1 MTSPFTEFDLMRDLH
16 QSGGKIVLLVMDGL
30 GGLPETPG
38 GKTELETARTPNL
51 DRLAAAGSVGL
62 SIPIRPGIEP
72 GSGPAH
78 LSLFGYDPVRYVIGR
93 GVLESLGIG
102 FPLQANDLAARGN
115 FATVDADGLITDRR
129 AGRISTEECIRLT
142 AKIRQACAGLFED
155 FEVFI
160 EPVQEHRFVF
170 VLRGEGRG
178 ESEEERGER
187 ENLTPQLPSLTSLI
201 SLTDTDPLA
210 VGKRPLPVRDES
222 GSNAGARAA
231 DLVNRWVARA
241 REALADE
248 TQANSINLRGLAQDP
263 GLPLFPEIYG
273 MRAGAIAVY
282 PMYRGVA
289 SLVGMEAIPFEGE
302 RPRHEIDAL
311 VRAWDSF
318 DFFFIHIKKTDSYG
332 EDGDFD
338 AKVHEIEAVD
348 AEIPRILELGPGA
361 LIVTGDHSTPAVL
374 RSHSG
379 HPVPTLLWSRRAMPD
394 AAQSFGERACAAGQ
408 LGICHA
414 TTLIP
419 QAMAHAGRL
428 KRFGA

>member
-1 MTSPFTEFDLMRDLH
+1 MASPFTELDLMRDLH
-16 QSGGKIVLLVMDGL
+16 QEGGKIVLLVMDGL
-30 GGLPETPG
+30 GGLPATPAG
-38 GKTELETARTPNL
+38 MTELETARTPNL
-51 DRLAAAGSVGL
+51 NRLAAAGSLGL
-62 SIPIRPGIEP
+62 SVPIRPGVEP

-78 LSLFGYDPVRYVIGR
+78 LSLFGYDPMRYLIGR
-93 GVLESLGIG
+93 GVLEALGIG

-142 AKIRQACAGLFED
+142 AKLQQASAGLFDDCEL
-155 FEVFI
+155 FI

-170 VLRGEGRG
+170 ALRGEGLG
-178 ESEEERGER
+178 G
-187 ENLTPQLPSLTSLI
+187 T
-201 SLTDTDPLA
+201 LTDTDPLA

-222 GSNAGARAA
+222 GSSEGARAA
-231 DLVNRWVARA
+231 GLVNRWVTHARQT
-241 REALADE
+241 LADE
-248 TQANSINLRGLAQDP
+248 KQANSLNLRGLAQAP

-273 MRAGAIAVY
+273 LRAGAIAVY

-289 SLVGMEAIPFEGE
+289 SLVGMEAIQFEGE

-311 VRAWDSF
+311 AQAWAEF
-318 DFFFIHIKKTDSYG
+318 DFFFIHVKKTDSYG

-348 AEIPRILELGPGA
+348 AQIPRILELGPGA

-374 RSHSG
+374 GSHSW
-379 HPVPTLLWSRRAMPD
+379 HPVPTLLWSPRAMPD
-394 AAQSFGERACAAGQ
+394 AAQSFGERACAGGH
-408 LGICHA
+408 LGIFHA

>member
-1 MTSPFTEFDLMRDLH
+1 MTSPFTEFDLMLDLH
-16 QSGGKIVLLVMDGL
+16 QDGGKIVLLVMDGL
-30 GGLPETPG
+30 GGLPATPG
-38 GKTELETARTPNL
+38 GKTELETAHTPNL
-51 DRLAAAGSVGL
+51 DRLAADGSLGL
-62 SIPIRPGIEP
+62 SIPIRAGIEP

-78 LSLFGYDPVRYVIGR
+78 LSLFGYDPVRYMIGR

-102 FPLQANDLAARGN
+102 FPLEDNDVAARGN
-115 FATVDADGLITDRR
+115 FATVDGDGLITDRR

-142 AKIRQACAGLFED
+142 AKLREASAGMFED
-155 FEVFI
+155 CEVFV

-170 VLRGEGRG
+170 VLRGKGLG
-178 ESEEERGER
+178 G
-187 ENLTPQLPSLTSLI
+187 T
-201 SLTDTDPLA
+201 LTDTDPLA
-210 VGKRPLPVRDES
+210 VGKRPLAVRDDS
-222 GSNAGARAA
+222 GSSEGARTAE
-231 DLVNRWVARA
+231 LVNSWAAHARD
-241 REALADE
+241 ALASE
-248 TQANSINLRGLAQDP
+248 PRANSLNLRGLAQDP
-263 GLPLFPEIYG
+263 GLPLFTDIYG

-289 SLVGMEAIPFEGE
+289 SLVGMEPIGFDGD

-311 VRAWDSF
+311 VGAWDEF
-318 DFFFIHIKKTDSYG
+318 DFFFIHVKKTDSYG

-348 AEIPRILELGPGA
+348 AEIPRILTLGPGA

-374 RSHSG
+374 RSHSW
-379 HPVPTLLWSRRAMPD
+379 HPVPTLLWSPQAMPD
-394 AAQSFGERACAAGQ
+394 AARGFGERACAGGQ
-408 LGICHA
+408 LGLCHA

>member
-16 QSGGKIVLLVMDGL
+16 QDGGKIVLLVMDGL
-30 GGLPETPG
+30 GGLPATPG
-38 GKTELETARTPNL
+38 GKTELETAHTPNL
-51 DRLAAAGSVGL
+51 DRLAAAGSLGL

-78 LSLFGYDPVRYVIGR
+78 LSLLGYDPMRYMIGR
-93 GVLESLGIG
+93 GVLEALGIG
-102 FPLQANDLAARGN
+102 FPLQAEDVAARGN
-115 FATVDADGLITDRR
+115 FATVGGDGLITDRR

-142 AKIRQACAGLFED
+142 AKLREASAGLFQDCEL
-155 FEVFI
+155 FV

-170 VLRGEGRG
+170 VLRGEGLG
-178 ESEEERGER
+178 G
-187 ENLTPQLPSLTSLI
+187 T
-201 SLTDTDPLA
+201 LTDTDPLA

-222 GSNAGARAA
+222 GSSEGARTSE
-231 DLVNRWVARA
+231 LVNRWAAHA
-241 REALADE
+241 REALASE
-248 TQANSINLRGLAQDP
+248 PQANSLNLRGLAKDP
-263 GLPLFPEIYG
+263 GLPLFPDIYG

-289 SLVGMEAIPFEGE
+289 SLVGMEAVRFEGD

-311 VRAWDSF
+311 VGAWDEF
-318 DFFFIHIKKTDSYG
+318 DFFFVHVKKTDSYG

-348 AEIPRILELGPGA
+348 AEIPRILALGPGA

-374 RSHSG
+374 RSHSW
-379 HPVPTLLWSRRAMPD
+379 HPVPTLLWSPHAMPD
-394 AAQSFGERACAAGQ
+394 AARGFGERACAGGQ
-408 LGICHA
+408 LGLCHA

>member
-1 MTSPFTEFDLMRDLH
+1 MASPFTDFNLMRNLRQD
-16 QSGGKIVLLVMDGL
+16 GGKIVLLVMDGL
-30 GGLPETPG
+30 GGLPATPG
-38 GKTELETARTPNL
+38 GRTELETARTPNL
-51 DRLAAAGSVGL
+51 DGLAESGSLGL
-62 SIPIRPGIEP
+62 SIPVRPGVEP

-78 LSLFGYDPVRYVIGR
+78 LSLFGYDPVRYMIGR
-93 GVLESLGIG
+93 GVLEALGIG
-102 FPLQANDLAARGN
+102 FPLQAGDVAARGN
-115 FATVDADGLITDRR
+115 FASVDGDGLITDRR
-129 AGRISTEECIRLT
+129 AGRIASEECIRLT
-142 AKIRQACAGLFED
+142 GKLREASSGLFD
-155 FEVFI
+155 DCNVFV

-170 VLRGEGRG
+170 VLRGEGLG
-178 ESEEERGER
+178 G
-187 ENLTPQLPSLTSLI
+187 
-201 SLTDTDPLA
+201 SLTDTDPQA
-210 VGKRPLPVRDES
+210 VGRKPLPVRDES
-222 GSNAGARAA
+222 GRSEGARTAE
-231 DLVNRWVARA
+231 LVNRWAAHA

-248 TQANSINLRGLAQDP
+248 PRANSLNLRGLAQDP
-263 GLPLFPEIYG
+263 GLPLFPDIFG

-289 SLVGMEAIPFEGE
+289 SLVGMEAIRVEGD

-311 VRAWDSF
+311 VEAWEDF
-318 DFFFIHIKKTDSYG
+318 DFFFVHVKKTDSYG

-374 RSHSG
+374 RSHSW
-379 HPVPTLLWSRRAMPD
+379 HPVPTLLWSPSAMPE
-394 AAQSFGERACAAGQ
+394 AARGFGERACAGGQ

-414 TTLIP
+414 TTLVP